1 MPQPQTRR
9 IAGQLYYV
17 SVHQLAQKLC
27 HFIRRDELVHPGD
40 RVGVAV
46 SGGADSIALLC
57 LLLRLREELGM
68 VLSVVHVNHKLR
80 ATESDRD
87 RDFVC
92 SLAREHKLELRS
104 TEVNV
109 AQHAFEAGISLE
121 TSARELR
128 YKFFR
133 ELLGEGSSSKPEL
146 DKVATGHTLD
156 DQAETVLMRIVRGT
170 GIRGLRS
177 IQPRIEVQAEHGSG
191 EIVRPVIG
199 VRRGELQQYLRDIG
213 QSWREDATN
222 RDLKFTRNRVRQ
234 LVLPLL
240 EREFNPAIAE
250 GLAELADIAR
260 VEEDFWE
267 NEAAGWMG
275 TGIHWVRPQPR
286 MPELVQLA
294 PAGGNP
300 TPHRA
305 DRAQECSNALLDLA
319 WLVSE
324 HPAVQRR
331 IVRAIAAQGGFALDA
346 QHVEEILRLASKR
359 ESAGKELALPG
370 GWKLSYGEEALEF
383 VAPETTFT
391 RAGVGDYEL
400 HLTVPGEVTVPETG
414 SRLQAVQ
421 VESARLPADCDSD
434 HLFDP
439 IFLTGE
445 LTVRNWRPGD
455 RYWPAHAKG
464 PKKIKEL
471 LQDRHVPQAHRSLWP
486 VVLSGTEV
494 IWVRGFPGRAHM
506 RPREGKSAVLIREV
520 IRSS

>member
-1 MPQPQTRR
+1 
-9 IAGQLYYV
+9 LYYV

-27 HFIRRDELVHPGD
+27 HFIRRDELLHPGD

-46 SGGADSIALLC
+46 SGGPDSIALLR
-57 LLLRLREELGM
+57 LLLRLRKELGI

-80 ATESDRD
+80 ASESDRD

-104 TEVNV
+104 MEVNV
-109 AQHAFEAGISLE
+109 AQHASQAGISLE

-156 DQAETVLMRIVRGT
+156 DQAETVLMRIIRGT
-170 GIRGLRS
+170 GMRGLRS
-177 IQPRIEVQAEHGSG
+177 IQPRIEVQAEYGSG
-191 EIVRPVIG
+191 EIVRPLVG
-199 VRRGELQQYLRDIG
+199 VRRSELQRYLADIG

-240 EREFNPAIAE
+240 EREFNPGIVE

-275 TGIHWVRPQPR
+275 TGIHWVEPQPR
-286 MPELVQLA
+286 MPQLVQLA

-300 TPHRA
+300 MPHQA
-305 DRAQECSNALLDLA
+305 DRAQERRNALLDLA

-324 HPAVQRR
+324 HLAVQRR
-331 IVRAIAAQGGFALDA
+331 IVRAIADQAGFALDA
-346 QHVEEILRLASKR
+346 QHVEEILRLASGQR
-359 ESAGKELALPG
+359 SAGKELALPG
-370 GWKLSYGEEALEF
+370 GWKLTYGEDALEF
-383 VAPETTFT
+383 VAPEATVT
-391 RAGVGDYEL
+391 RAKQDYEL
-400 HLTVPGEVTVPETG
+400 HLTIPGEVTVPHTG
-414 SRLQAVQ
+414 SRLQAIQ
-421 VESARLPADCDSD
+421 VRPGGLPADCDSD

-439 IFLTGE
+439 IFLVGE

-471 LQDRHVPQAHRSLWP
+471 LQERHVPQAQRSLWP
-486 VVLSGTEV
+486 VVLSGGEV

-506 RPREGKSAVLIREV
+506 RPREGKGAVLIREV
-520 IRSS
+520 IASPEKGSEAAGDPPL